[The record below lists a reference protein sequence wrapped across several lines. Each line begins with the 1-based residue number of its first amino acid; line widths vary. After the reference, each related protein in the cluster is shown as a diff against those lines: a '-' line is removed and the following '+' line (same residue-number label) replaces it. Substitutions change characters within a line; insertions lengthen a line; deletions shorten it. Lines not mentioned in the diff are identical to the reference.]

1 MSMGRVLVVDDQADV
16 RKAIRL
22 VLTKAG
28 YDVVEAE
35 DGAKGIAAIK
45 ADGNALLVDTIVC
58 DLYMP
63 KVNGMEAIAY
73 FREQFPSVP
82 VVVLTGKPDIQSIPA
97 LFKQGIADYLVKP
110 IEADKLTAA
119 VHQAV
124 QEHVLFK
131 DQFAT

>member
-1 MSMGRVLVVDDQADV
+1 M
-16 RKAIRL
+16 
-22 VLTKAG
+22 
-28 YDVVEAE
+28 
-35 DGAKGIAAIK
+35 AAIK

-63 KVNGMEAIAY
+63 KVNGTEAIAY

-82 VVVLTGKPDIQSIPA
+82 VIVLTGKPDIPNAAS

-110 IEADKLTAA
+110 VEAEKLTTA
-119 VHQAV
+119 VHKAAR
-124 QEHVLFK
+124 EHVLFR